1 MAKGKGIVQLTGTI
15 QGLTFYLL
23 DGKQVVRT
31 AGGGFNGEAIKTKAS
46 MVRVRENSSEFKK
59 CMQAVASFKQMLQP
73 YLQLLKD
80 GKLHQRL
87 VRVFTQL
94 KAFDIT
100 SERGQRTFAN
110 GLTTAIGRDLLCGYV
125 LTQDG
130 SLQNMLQQAYT
141 FDGQNG
147 LQVPHF
153 NTSSLFMGTVASQM
167 EIVLRYVLVDAN
179 GDFSFIQSEKVAIDR
194 SFSGDVALAVPPL
207 TDYHSC
213 IVVAIGRLFQE
224 VNGSFYPISK
234 GVMEVVEVMG

>member
-1 MAKGKGIVQLTGTI
+1 MAKGKGIVQLTGTL
-15 QGLTFYLL
+15 QGFTFYLL

-46 MVRVRENSSEFKK
+46 MARVRENSSEFKN
-59 CMQAVASFKQMLQP
+59 CMQTVASFKQMLQP

-100 SERGQRTFAN
+100 STRGQRIVAK
-110 GLTTAIGRDLLCGYV
+110 GLATAHGRDLLRGYV

-130 SLQNMLQQAYT
+130 SLQSMLQQAYI
-141 FDGQNG
+141 FDEQNG

-153 NTSSLFMGTVASQM
+153 NTTPLFTNTIADQM
-167 EIVLRYVLVDAN
+167 ELFLRYILIDAN
-179 GDFSFIQSEKVAIDR
+179 GEFSFVQSEKLVIDHN
-194 SFSGDVALAVPPL
+194 FSGDVALAVPILP
-207 TDYHSC
+207 DYNC
-213 IVVAIGRLFQE
+213 CVVVAIGRFFQE
-224 VNGSFYPISK
+224 INGNFYPLSK

>member
-1 MAKGKGIVQLTGTI
+1 MAKGKGIVQLTGTL

-46 MVRVRENSSEFKK
+46 MVRVRENSSEFKE
-59 CMQAVASFKQMLQP
+59 CMQAVATFKQMLQP

-94 KAFDIT
+94 KAFDPI
-100 SERGQRTFAN
+100 SARGQRTVVK
-110 GLTTAIGRDLLCGYV
+110 GLATAIGRDLLRGYV

-130 SLQNMLQQAYT
+130 SLQSMLQQAYI
-141 FDGQNG
+141 FDEQNG

-153 NTSSLFMGTVASQM
+153 NTTPLFTNIVASQM
-167 EIVLRYVLVDAN
+167 ELVLHYVLVDAN
-179 GDFSFIQSEKVAIDR
+179 GEFSFVQSEKIIIDR
-194 SFSGDVALAVPPL
+194 SFSGDLAVAVPPL
-207 TDYHSC
+207 PDYNSC
-213 IVVAIGRLFQE
+213 MVVAIGRLFQE
-224 VNGSFYPISK
+224 INGNFYPISK